1 MSSRLNVQF
10 NQLNDSTPHE
20 FSITIN
26 NATEGELK
34 LILIK
39 CMELIR
45 DTPEF
50 KKNAEFENLAGVNP
64 YGPMNFEKVILK
76 LSEYDS
82 MVYNGVVK
90 HHNFRSIQ
98 QATHHFFMKEMAH
111 IVNKIAIR

>member
-50 KKNAEFENLAGVNP
+50 KK
-64 YGPMNFEKVILK
+64 KC
-76 LSEYDS
+76 
-82 MVYNGVVK
+82 
-90 HHNFRSIQ
+90 
-98 QATHHFFMKEMAH
+98 
-111 IVNKIAIR
+111 